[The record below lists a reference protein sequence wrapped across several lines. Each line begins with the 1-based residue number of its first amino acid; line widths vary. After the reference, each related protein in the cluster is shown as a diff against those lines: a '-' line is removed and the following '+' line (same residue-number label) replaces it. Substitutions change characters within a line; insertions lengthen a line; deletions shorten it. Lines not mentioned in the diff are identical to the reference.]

1 MGYGDKGKGEGI
13 SVSGSRRLL
22 WASDDQTKDTVPVE
36 SFRLELHPFD
46 GSFCLVPF
54 DANTLGK
61 GSGSMREALISGD
74 TSSWMSAGDCGLSG
88 RGSLISSK

>member
-1 MGYGDKGKGEGI
+1 MKTKEKEKG
-13 SVSGSRRLL
+13 SVSVGAGQLL
-22 WASDDQTKDTVPVE
+22 WASDDQSKDTVPVE
-36 SFRLELHPFD
+36 SFRLVLHPFD

-54 DANTLGK
+54 DANTLGNS
-61 GSGSMREALISGD
+61 SGSMREALISGD